1 MKFPIPFPQFDI
13 TILGHHPG
21 NDAKKAKGP
30 GIPPELPPLSTGQK
44 IADFLPFKFR
54 ENTARRLAMEALGPA
69 GNRNLTN
76 SAQNYLVLKMASAL
90 VAGTV
95 TKKQVEDAHGPAV
108 AFEAQAAADSRKEL
122 AALQV
127 PVHMSVVWAMYNEK
141 NRMHRH
147 TAKNP
152 HGEDFVRTKVVQLD
166 WLTKDLPGIT
176 WSIIACDDGCPQ
188 KSAERMEKIVRQ
200 EKYPRS
206 DGHRSVRVLKLAD
219 VIGKVSIGTVF
230 NKLTS
235 TDESRKGGAIVAGID
250 AAIKASP
257 VQANGTSPP
266 RHVVCYTDADLSA
279 NLAQLGALVA
289 PVVAENKA
297 AALGQRYGMPGA
309 VLIREE
315 GPVIEPQS
323 TGGKP
328 DKMIIL
334 FRHFVRAQLLP
345 NLEHVLDTQA
355 GFKAFDAAALTP
367 AIGRM
372 ESFKETFDIEL
383 LLHLTQGKGADAL
396 AVKPIVFTE
405 DFAATNFRSVEPGES
420 HLRMVKQIVD
430 IYTGHV
436 AKGGTPAT
444 GDAARLLNL
453 LEGLDLHGYQAL
465 ITHLSHKDAGD
476 TSLFDRRWPVQELFD
491 VINPPE

>member
-1 MKFPIPFPQFDI
+1 
-13 TILGHHPG
+13 
-21 NDAKKAKGP
+21 
-30 GIPPELPPLSTGQK
+30 
-44 IADFLPFKFR
+44 
-54 ENTARRLAMEALGPA
+54 MEALGPA

-90 VAGTV
+90 VEGSM
-95 TKKQVEDAHGPAV
+95 TKTQVEEAHGPAL

-122 AALQV
+122 AALKE

-141 NRMHRH
+141 SRMHRH
-147 TAKNP
+147 TGKYP

-188 KSAERMEKIVRQ
+188 NSAERMEKIVKR
-200 EKYPRS
+200 EKYPRD
-206 DGHRSVRVLKLAD
+206 DGHRSVKVLKLAD
-219 VIGKVSIGTVF
+219 VIGHVSIGADF
-230 NKLTS
+230 DKLTS
-235 TDESRKGGAIVAGID
+235 TDESRKGGAIVAAID
-250 AAIKASP
+250 AAIKAGP
-257 VQANGTSPP
+257 AQANGGSAA

-279 NLAQLGALVA
+279 NLAQFGTLVA

-345 NLEHVLDTQA
+345 NLESVLDTQA
-355 GFKAFDAAALTP
+355 GFKAFGAAELGS
-367 AIGRM
+367 AIGKM
-372 ESFKETFDIEL
+372 ASFKETFDIEL
-383 LLHLTQGKGADAL
+383 LLHLTQEKGAEAL

-405 DFAATNFRSVEPGES
+405 DFAATNFSSVEPGES

-430 IYTGHV
+430 IYQQHV
-436 AKGGTPAT
+436 AKGGAPVT
-444 GDAARLLNL
+444 GDAAELLDL
-453 LEGLDLHGYQAL
+453 LEGLKLDGYQAL
-465 ITHLSHKDAGD
+465 IKHLSRKDPGD
-476 TSLFDRRWPVQELFD
+476 TSLFDRRWPVQELLKA
-491 VINPPE
+491 IKPPQ